1 MTRTATRAAAAAALL
16 LCTGCIAPSSYDG
29 AEETKPAP
37 AATATQQ
44 EKQTAEKPATGGEGS
59 AEKGADASS
68 SPAQETPK
76 TSVDEV
82 SKGSKDGSRQPLD
95 PKLIA
100 ESCTNEGTHRME
112 LNSSVATPELPKMA
126 GKTLTLTYTGSS
138 QGTGNSAVAH
148 FDASIDGMAAQ
159 EISAPLG
166 DLASVGPWTF
176 TPTSICADNVE
187 FDVVNR

>member
-1 MTRTATRAAAAAALL
+1 MNRTAARAAAVAALL

-29 AEETKPAP
+29 AKEAAP
-37 AATATQQ
+37 A
-44 EKQTAEKPATGGEGS
+44 
-59 AEKGADASS
+59 S
-68 SPAQETPK
+68 SPAVQANHQANEQANAGDAPAENSPSQATPK

-82 SKGSKDGSRQPLD
+82 SKSSQDGSRQPLD

-100 ESCTNEGTHRME
+100 ESCTNEGTYRME
-112 LNSSVATPELPKMA
+112 LNSSVATPEIPKIE

-148 FDASIDGMAAQ
+148 FDASIDGMPAQ
-159 EISAPLG
+159 EIAAPLG

>member
-1 MTRTATRAAAAAALL
+1 MNHIAARAAAAAALL

-29 AEETKPAP
+29 AKEAAP
-37 AATATQQ
+37 A
-44 EKQTAEKPATGGEGS
+44 
-59 AEKGADASS
+59 S
-68 SPAQETPK
+68 SPATQANEQANGGTAPAGNSPERGSTGDKSAPAQATPK

-82 SKGSKDGSRQPLD
+82 SKSSQDGSRQPLD

-100 ESCTNEGTHRME
+100 ESCTNEGTYRME
-112 LNSSVATPELPKMA
+112 LNSSVATPEIPKID

-159 EISAPLG
+159 EIAAPLG